1 MATFPEKVKHARS
14 ELGLTQAEL
23 GEATGVSLR
32 TILDYEKGKKVPRQA
47 TLLKLARALKVS
59 SRFLTDDSC
68 DDPLEDIARDG
79 YITEARKSYG
89 AKGGREIDALLSE
102 SVALFAGG
110 DIPQEEKDRFFD
122 ALMTAYVKSKEA
134 AKKTY
139 GRKKE

>member
-68 DDPLEDIARDG
+68 DDP
-79 YITEARKSYG
+79 
-89 AKGGREIDALLSE
+89 
-102 SVALFAGG
+102 
-110 DIPQEEKDRFFD
+110 
-122 ALMTAYVKSKEA
+122 MTAATIPLRILPGTATSRRPAKATVQRAAVKSTPCSVKA
-134 AKKTY
+134 
-139 GRKKE
+139 